1 MREVVSQNLPWIALV
16 AANDT
21 ELCSVR
27 CLAQI
32 PTSPSGWLYLYRHT
46 DKETL
51 YTVVPAP
58 LDPRDDTRYLRLYE
72 QRGWK
77 PYLADPQGDELP
89 FVENWDPLDPTASL
103 ARCLQEL
110 ADLSP
115 QDIAKRLRHF
125 RYVAV

>member
-1 MREVVSQNLPWIALV
+1 MLG
-16 AANDT
+16 T
-21 ELCSVR
+21 